1 MDELEED
8 SATPA
13 PEPAIAEPCAH
24 GDAPLATL
32 AETTHDLFLQC
43 LTAGSLTSRDLG
55 RLRCTARW
63 FSHGI
68 VEAAACR
75 ILMAAARTEAQERV
89 EFESMIEPEQLKTL
103 ETAQCKASDWGFSF
117 PPSHE
122 TVTRFWGD
130 GQPSDSE
137 IAWLGERQVEIQQTV
152 VDAKARWE
160 KTRARLA
167 GAVATAEQEPL
178 KRLATDRQRDE
189 RWLQMLRRRERPLAF
204 TDLSQ
209 MHDIAVQAGGRVV
222 ARGLRERLAGRHGS
236 TSDYKSAT
244 WQDCMSESGYNSAV
258 CAEHRMTAGVH
269 RAEFAL
275 EGEESDVAVGIVQEV
290 YGRPANTQSG
300 WRFSSR
306 GFSVQHDS
314 HEFPGAEAFGPGDT
328 IRLELDLSGEW
339 GGHVVAREGNRIRTA
354 PRLGPATRAL
364 LRAFKNGEYL
374 GEVASF
380 QKDPETAFYWL
391 VEMTGPE
398 TLTWLEISRPDARRE
413 FGFGV
418 QRDQV
423 TWANPHRF
431 VGR

>member
-1 MDELEED
+1 
-8 SATPA
+8 
-13 PEPAIAEPCAH
+13 
-24 GDAPLATL
+24 
-32 AETTHDLFLQC
+32 
-43 LTAGSLTSRDLG
+43 
-55 RLRCTARW
+55 
-63 FSHGI
+63 
-68 VEAAACR
+68 
-75 ILMAAARTEAQERV
+75 
-89 EFESMIEPEQLKTL
+89 
-103 ETAQCKASDWGFSF
+103 
-117 PPSHE
+117 
-122 TVTRFWGD
+122 
-130 GQPSDSE
+130 
-137 IAWLGERQVEIQQTV
+137 
-152 VDAKARWE
+152 
-160 KTRARLA
+160 
-167 GAVATAEQEPL
+167 
-178 KRLATDRQRDE
+178 
-189 RWLQMLRRRERPLAF
+189 
-204 TDLSQ
+204 
-209 MHDIAVQAGGRVV
+209 
-222 ARGLRERLAGRHGS
+222 
-236 TSDYKSAT
+236 
-244 WQDCMSESGYNSAV
+244 
-258 CAEHRMTAGVH
+258 MTAGVH

-413 FGFGV
+413 FGFARAVCVCVCVYHHIRWYLGCSAT
-418 QRDQV
+418 R
-423 TWANPHRF
+423 
-431 VGR
+431 